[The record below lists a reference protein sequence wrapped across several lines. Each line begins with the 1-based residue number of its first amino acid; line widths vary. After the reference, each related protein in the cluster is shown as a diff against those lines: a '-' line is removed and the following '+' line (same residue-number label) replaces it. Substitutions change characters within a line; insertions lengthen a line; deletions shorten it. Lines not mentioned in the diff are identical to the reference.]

1 MRSLL
6 AVLAALLATPAAAC
20 AAFAASAAPGSR
32 VSLPAAGNEV
42 PSGLALAG
50 GRGSLVT
57 QTTGSDDTQAVI
69 ALPAGTRT
77 TFAHTKVLGTVN
89 RRDGAVDM
97 LVARGAT
104 RRSRRQLT
112 LRRVLPSGRILDLW
126 SHDSSATVG
135 ALARGGDRTLA
146 IWRDGSKLVTIAR
159 PDGGVP
165 THARTVPL
173 GARGVTDLALAID
186 GRGRISVAAMQARG
200 GLVVA
205 ALTRRGAVLRRQ
217 AYRGATG
224 LVSMAVTPGGRAG
237 VLIEDTGI
245 EGEVGE
251 CVSDGRGR
259 HIRAVV
265 RERLA
270 RRFGALRTIESPPFG
285 CGSGG
290 ALLRATR
297 DESFTAIYQGG
308 SYDHPPLL
316 VRQAAARR
324 GHGFGRPFTLLADAR
339 AETAVVTT
347 GGELVVGLL
356 RKTVQPEVFSGSL
369 TVLHAPDAF
378 GEVDRGPAFAPL
390 LALDASGRDVLAWR
404 TADALNVLP

>member
-6 AVLAALLATPAAAC
+6 AVLAVLLAAPG
-20 AAFAASAAPGSR
+20 AASAAAPGSP
-32 VSLPAAGNEV
+32 VSLPAAGNEI
-42 PSGLALAG
+42 PRGLALDG
-50 GRGSLVT
+50 GRGALVT
-57 QTTGSDDTQAVI
+57 QTIGSDATQAVI

-77 TFAHTKVLGTVN
+77 TFAHTTILDTVN
-89 RRDGAVDM
+89 RRDGGVDL

-104 RRSRRQLT
+104 GRSRRQLT
-112 LRRVLPSGRILDLW
+112 LRRVMPSGRILDLW

-159 PDGGVP
+159 PDGGLP
-165 THARTVPL
+165 THARSVPL
-173 GARGVTDLALAID
+173 GARAVVDLALAID

-217 AYRGATG
+217 SYRAASG
-224 LVSMAVTPGGRAG
+224 LVSIAVTPGGRAG

-251 CVSDGRGR
+251 CGSDGRGR

-270 RRFGALRTIESPPFG
+270 ARFGTLRTIESPPFG

-290 ALLRATR
+290 ALLRATC
-297 DESFTAIYQGG
+297 DESLTAIYQGG

-324 GHGFGRPFTLLADAR
+324 GHGFGAPFTLLPDAR
-339 AETAVVTT
+339 ADTAVVTNA
-347 GGELVVGLL
+347 GELVVGLL
-356 RKTVQPEVFSGSL
+356 RKTIQPEVFSGSL
-369 TVLHAPDAF
+369 TVLHAPDSF
-378 GEVDRGPAFAPL
+378 GEIDRGPASAPL
-390 LALDASGRDVLAWR
+390 LALDASGADVLAWR
-404 TADALNVLP
+404 TADALKVLP